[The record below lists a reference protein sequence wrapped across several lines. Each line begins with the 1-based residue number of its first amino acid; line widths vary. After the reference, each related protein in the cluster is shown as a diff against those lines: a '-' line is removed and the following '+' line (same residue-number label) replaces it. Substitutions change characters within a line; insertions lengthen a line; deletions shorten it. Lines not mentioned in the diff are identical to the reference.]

1 MLEVMISK
9 KKARRNNAPKKNPKR
24 NGKVNEAASSPQTG
38 HQPAEAQKVK
48 APRGASK
55 EIRDKMA
62 RACERITE
70 ELPNHPEFESLG
82 WPCPEFYNKSWDDGG
97 HYYRSHIAEVAV
109 NFQKYGETMMVVP
122 SCMMDRDYDY
132 PDMTDEGFKYLKK
145 TAYDAAKAEGLRIGG
160 RTSIFVQNHEKGLC
174 TVGYIYTVRV

>member
-9 KKARRNNAPKKNPKR
+9 KKARRNSASKKKPKR
-24 NGKVNEAASSPQTG
+24 NGKANEAASTPQTG
-38 HQPAEAQKVK
+38 QSEETQKVK
-48 APRGASK
+48 PLRGAPK
-55 EIRDKMA
+55 KIRDKMA

-82 WPCPEFYNKSWDDGG
+82 WPCPEFYNKSWEDGG

-109 NFQKYGETMMVVP
+109 NFKKYGETMMVVP
-122 SCMMDRDYDY
+122 SCIIEGDYDY

-145 TAYDAAKAEGLRIGG
+145 TAYDTAKAEGLRIGG
-160 RTSIFVQNHEKGLC
+160 RTSTFVQNHEKGLC